1 MWRKECTTGRRVVL
15 RGKGYSEKLGEEGKM
30 GGEGGQ
36 RKTLRKMEK
45 TAGLRQP
52 HMRGLG
58 PRSSPRGVC
67 WG

>member
-1 MWRKECTTGRRVVL
+1 ML

-36 RKTLRKMEK
+36 RETLRKMEK